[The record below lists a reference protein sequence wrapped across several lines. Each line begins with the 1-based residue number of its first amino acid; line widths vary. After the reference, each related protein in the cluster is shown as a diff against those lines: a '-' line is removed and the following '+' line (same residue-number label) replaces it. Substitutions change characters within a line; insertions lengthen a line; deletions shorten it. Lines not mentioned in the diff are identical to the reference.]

1 MDKHPVLM
9 RINVPFCVRKC
20 SFCVRNV
27 IEGRDTAL
35 IHDYVMALAVELRE
49 NAEEFAD
56 CQIQAIRFGG
66 GCASVIDGADFEK
79 LIRLIRSCYDVVEGA
94 PITMRV
100 SPADINGANMPFYNR
115 VGVSR
120 YDLEMISM
128 EPQDFI
134 HLDYLNYFD
143 QLPYI
148 ASGFLRADRRPVMGN
163 VLLYGKKTVSKW
175 GFRRSVLETVRRS
188 FCHVLLQRCVGNDAM
203 DDAQAKA
210 QLDEAA
216 EILTEHG
223 FTEYLPGRWAKPG
236 SEDQF
241 FTGAAKGMDVLA
253 FGLGAR
259 TRFGGAQTTNTS
271 DVNLYIRH
279 SGEYEMITVDA
290 VRSE

>member
-9 RINVPFCVRKC
+9 RINMPFCVRHC
-20 SFCVRNV
+20 SFCRRSVV
-27 IEGRDTAL
+27 TGRDTGL
-35 IHDYVMALAVELRE
+35 IHDYVMALAVELSQ

-66 GCASVIDGADFEK
+66 GCVSIMDGTDFEK
-79 LIRLIRSCYDVVEGA
+79 LVRLIRSRYDVAEGA

-100 SPADINGANMPFYNR
+100 SPADVNGANMPFYNR

-134 HLDYLNYFD
+134 HIDYLNYMD

-163 VLLYGKKTVSKW
+163 VLLYGKKTISRW

-188 FCHVLLQRCVGNDAM
+188 FCHVLFERAAGEDVLPDEQ
-203 DDAQAKA
+203 AQA
-210 QLDEAA
+210 QLEEAA

-223 FTEYLPGRWAKPG
+223 FAQYLPGRWAKPG
-236 SEDQF
+236 CEDRF
-241 FTGAAKGMDVLA
+241 FAGEAQGMDVLA

-259 TRFGGAQTTNTS
+259 TRFGGALTTNT
-271 DVNLYIRH
+271 DDLDTYIRH
-279 SGEYEMITVDA
+279 SGEYERITVQA
-290 VRSE
+290 ERI